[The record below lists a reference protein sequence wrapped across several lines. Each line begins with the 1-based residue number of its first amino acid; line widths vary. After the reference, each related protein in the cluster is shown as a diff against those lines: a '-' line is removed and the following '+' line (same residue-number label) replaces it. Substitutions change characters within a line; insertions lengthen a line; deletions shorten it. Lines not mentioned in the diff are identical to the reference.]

1 MKFVHPEIESVIDV
15 DCGLV
20 NEVVIENQKFF
31 SSLVEDINLSINGI
45 AGKTILSIKDKS
57 VDLSKYALTI
67 TEFAPLQLNKKTLI
81 TKITQ
86 ILEKEAINESNYVTA
101 MELLA
106 KIESF
111 LLELGLELPCEIEFT
126 KVNVGNL
133 IKAMSP
139 EIVEGDKPTIEK
151 LFDFMEFVRE
161 LEREKLF
168 ILINARS
175 YFSDEDMESFVE
187 TILAHDQKVILL
199 ETQTR
204 PKLNGTQRLTIDK
217 DLCEF

>member
-1 MKFVHPEIESVIDV
+1 MKLAHPDIERVIDIN
-15 DCGLV
+15 CGLV
-20 NEVVIENQKFF
+20 NEVVIENQRFF
-31 SSLVEDINLSINGI
+31 CALVEDINFSIDGC
-45 AGKTILSIKDKS
+45 AGKTILSINDKV

-86 ILEKEAINESNYVTA
+86 ILEKEAVNESNYVAT

-111 LLELGLELPCEIEFT
+111 LLELGLELPCEIEFS
-126 KVNVGNL
+126 KVNVGSL

-139 EIVEGDKPTIEK
+139 EIVDSEKPTIER
-151 LFDFMEFVRE
+151 LFDYMELVRE

-175 YFSDEDMESFVE
+175 YFSDEEMEAFVE
-187 TILAHDQKVILL
+187 TILSHDQKALLL
-199 ETQTR
+199 ESQAR
-204 PKLNGTQRLTIDK
+204 SKLNGTQRLTIDK